1 MNNLIE
7 DLLSYSRVNTQEHI
21 LEPMS
26 PEDTLFVVS
35 HNLSKKIQETHT
47 TIEIKNLPK
56 EIIANKTKLNQL
68 FQNLIANA
76 IKFRKKDVNAK
87 VIVSGSEDE
96 RNWMFSVAD
105 NGIGIKDEF
114 FEKIFGLFKKLHSKS
129 DYQGSG
135 IGLAV
140 CKRIIEQHGGKIWV
154 ESEYE
159 VGTTFHFTIP
169 KQCLMKN

>member
-1 MNNLIE
+1 M
-7 DLLSYSRVNTQEHI
+7 
-21 LEPMS
+21 
-26 PEDTLFVVS
+26 
-35 HNLSKKIQETHT
+35 
-47 TIEIKNLPK
+47 
-56 EIIANKTKLNQL
+56 